1 MTSSPR
7 KENNKIGNSKRN
19 KLINILL
26 YTVVI
31 IVLLNIFI
39 PLFFTILSM
48 FKDRKE
54 IFDINFHV
62 FPYVWST
69 DNFARLFY
77 LQYTTIGVNFFQSFG
92 MTLLVAFVS
101 MVLSLFINSIAGYAF
116 ARLDFPFKKVIWVIV
131 ITTMF
136 IPGIT
141 ILLTSISVVSA
152 LNMLNTIWV
161 LIVPGLASA
170 YNIFFFKQFY
180 MGFPKDYDEAARVD
194 GCNSIQIFFK
204 IFVPNSVTPM
214 VIMGAGTFI
223 GYYNSYLWPTL
234 TIDQD
239 HKQYTQIMTL
249 INWLFS
255 DASSVGYGAV
265 LAASFISL
273 IPTVVV
279 FIIIQRYI
287 KEGISLTGVKQYE
300 WT

>member
-273 IPTVVV
+273 IPAVVV

-287 KEGISLTGVKQYE
+287 KEGISLTGVK
-300 WT
+300 

>member
-1 MTSSPR
+1 MTRSPR

-265 LAASFISL
+265 LATSFISL
-273 IPTVVV
+273 IPAVVV

-287 KEGISLTGVKQYE
+287 KEGISLTGVK
-300 WT
+300 

>member
-1 MTSSPR
+1 MFSFLNK
-7 KENNKIGNSKRN
+7 KEKNKNKINNSPAQKFI
-19 KLINILL
+19 KVLLYAVTVIVLINIFL
-26 YTVVI
+26 
-31 IVLLNIFI
+31 
-39 PLFFTILSM
+39 PLFFTFLSM

-54 IFDINFHV
+54 VFDVNFHV
-62 FPYVWST
+62 FPQNWIIE
-69 DNFARLFY
+69 NFSRLFY

-92 MTLLVAFVS
+92 MTLLVAS
-101 MVLSLFINSIAGYAF
+101 ISTVLSLIINSLAGYAF
-116 ARLDFPFKKVIWVIV
+116 ARLSFPGKKIIWAIV
-131 ITTMF
+131 ISTMF

-152 LNMLNTIWV
+152 LGMLNTIWV

-180 MGFPKDYDEAARVD
+180 LGFPKDYDEAARVD

-204 IFVPNSVTPM
+204 IFVPNSITPM

-234 TIDQD
+234 TIDKE
-239 HKQYTQIMTL
+239 HSQYTQIMTL
-249 INWLFS
+249 INYLFS
-255 DASSVGYGAV
+255 DISTVGYGAV

-273 IPTVVV
+273 IPAVVV

-287 KEGISLTGVKQYE
+287 KEGISLTGVK
-300 WT
+300 

>member
-1 MTSSPR
+1 MSSFSR
-7 KENNKIGNSKRN
+7 SNNKN
-19 KLINILL
+19 KINNTTSQKVIRVLLYATTVIVLINIFL
-26 YTVVI
+26 
-31 IVLLNIFI
+31 

-54 IFDINFHV
+54 IFDVNFHI
-62 FPYVWST
+62 FPQNWT
-69 DNFARLFY
+69 LDNFNRLFY

-92 MTLLVAFVS
+92 MTLLVASVS
-101 MVLSLFINSIAGYAF
+101 TILSLIINSLAGYAF
-116 ARLDFPFKKVIWVIV
+116 ARLSFPGKKIIWAVVIS
-131 ITTMF
+131 TMF

-152 LNMLNTIWV
+152 LGMLNTIWV

-180 MGFPKDYDEAARVD
+180 LGFPKDYDEAARVD

-204 IFVPNSVTPM
+204 IFVPNSITPM

-234 TIDQD
+234 TIDKE
-239 HKQYTQIMTL
+239 HGQYTQIMTL
-249 INWLFS
+249 INYLFS
-255 DASSVGYGAV
+255 DISTVGYGAV

-273 IPTVVV
+273 IPAVIV

-287 KEGISLTGVKQYE
+287 KEGISLTGVK
-300 WT
+300 

>member
-1 MTSSPR
+1 MMTSSPR
-7 KENNKIGNSKRN
+7 KENNQIGNTKRN

-26 YTVVI
+26 YTVVV

-39 PLFFTILSM
+39 PLFFTVLSM

-92 MTLLVAFVS
+92 MTLLVALIS
-101 MVLSLFINSIAGYAF
+101 MILSLFINSIAGYAF

-273 IPTVVV
+273 IPAVVV
-279 FIIIQRYI
+279 FIIIKR
-287 KEGISLTGVKQYE
+287 
-300 WT
+300 

>member
-287 KEGISLTGVKQYE
+287 KEGISLTGVK
-300 WT
+300 

>member
-1 MTSSPR
+1 MSSFSR
-7 KENNKIGNSKRN
+7 NNNKN
-19 KLINILL
+19 KINNTTSQKVIRVLLYATTVIVLINIFL
-26 YTVVI
+26 
-31 IVLLNIFI
+31 

-54 IFDINFHV
+54 IFDVNFHI
-62 FPYVWST
+62 FPQNWT
-69 DNFARLFY
+69 LDNFNRLFY

-92 MTLLVAFVS
+92 MTLLVASVS
-101 MVLSLFINSIAGYAF
+101 TILSLIINSLAGYAF
-116 ARLDFPFKKVIWVIV
+116 ARLSFPGKKIIWAVVIS
-131 ITTMF
+131 TMF

-152 LNMLNTIWV
+152 LGMLNTIWV

-180 MGFPKDYDEAARVD
+180 LGFPKDYDEAARVD

-204 IFVPNSVTPM
+204 IFVPNSITPM

-234 TIDQD
+234 TIDKE
-239 HKQYTQIMTL
+239 HGQYTQIMTL
-249 INWLFS
+249 INYLFS
-255 DASSVGYGAV
+255 DISTVGYGAV

-273 IPTVVV
+273 IPAVIV

-287 KEGISLTGVKQYE
+287 KEGISLTGVK
-300 WT
+300 